1 MSAGDPQQERAAM
14 LEGWESAAEGWGK
27 RAEQVRNFGMPVSTR
42 MIDHLALQPGQRVLE
57 LAAGPGD
64 TGFLAAELIQPGG
77 RLICSDAA
85 DAMLEIARR
94 RADALGI
101 GNVEFKRIELEWID
115 LPTADVDAILCRW
128 GLMLVLDPAAALQEC
143 RRVLRPGGRLALA
156 VWDEATRN
164 PWGTIPAQP
173 LIEFGHLPRPEPGA
187 IGPFALG
194 QPGRLPS
201 LLEAAGFSDV
211 VVEEVEL
218 DRNYEALEPFLEE
231 TNDLSGTFRRA
242 MADISESER
251 ERVRARIRE
260 LIAPYQETDGSVRLP
275 GRSLVAAAQA

>member
-1 MSAGDPQQERAAM
+1 MTAGDPQAERAAM

-27 RAEQVRNFGMPVSTR
+27 RAEQVRNFGMPVSAR
-42 MIDHLALQPGQRVLE
+42 MIDHLALQPGQHVLE

-85 DAMLEIARR
+85 EAMLEIARQ
-94 RADALGI
+94 RAETLGI
-101 GNVEFKRIELEWID
+101 VNVQFTRLELEWID
-115 LPTADVDAILCRW
+115 LPTAHVDAILCRW
-128 GLMLVLDPAAALQEC
+128 GLMLVLDPGAALQEC
-143 RRVLRPGGRLALA
+143 RRVLRPGGRVALA

-164 PWGTIPAQP
+164 PWGTIPARP
-173 LIEFGHLPRPEPGA
+173 LIEFGHLPPPEPGA

-194 QPGRLPS
+194 QPGRLPD

-211 VVEEVEL
+211 AVEKVDL
-218 DRNYEALEPFLEE
+218 DRNYDGLQPFLEE
-231 TNDLSGTFRRA
+231 TNDLSGSFRRA
-242 MADISESER
+242 MAGISESER
-251 ERVRARIRE
+251 ERVRARIGE
-260 LIAPYQETDGSVRLP
+260 LIAPYQGADGSLRLP